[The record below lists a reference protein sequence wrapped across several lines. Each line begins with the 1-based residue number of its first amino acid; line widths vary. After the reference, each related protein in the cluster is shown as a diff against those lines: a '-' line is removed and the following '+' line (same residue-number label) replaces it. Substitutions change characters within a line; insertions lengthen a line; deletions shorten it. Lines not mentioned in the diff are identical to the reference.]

1 MVFAPQVDKIGK
13 KRKWCGTHAYP
24 TQVRTFV
31 SIIVRSLFLGVKHF
45 SALDGYK
52 DSEVFIEKLLIN
64 NPREACSD
72 NPLMYEISLQLL
84 LHHPLP

>member
-45 SALDGYK
+45 SALD
-52 DSEVFIEKLLIN
+52 SSSIQKLLWKN
-64 NPREACSD
+64 YPS
-72 NPLMYEISLQLL
+72 
-84 LHHPLP
+84 